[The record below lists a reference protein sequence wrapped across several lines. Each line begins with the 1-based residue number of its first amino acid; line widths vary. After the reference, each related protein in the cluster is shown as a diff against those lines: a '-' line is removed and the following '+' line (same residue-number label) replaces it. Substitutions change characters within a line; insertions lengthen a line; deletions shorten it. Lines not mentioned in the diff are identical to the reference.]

1 MSVTRWPA
9 PDAFA
14 VVMATGI
21 LSIGAR
27 DHHYPWLSDIL
38 GVLTTIALVMLT
50 VAAVRAVPRWDLRDP
65 DVTLR
70 LFTFVAACAV
80 LDSRL
85 VAHPVVVRGLGLLAL
100 TAWLALVALTCR
112 NMASSG
118 LLELRARAH
127 GAWELA
133 GVGTSGLAIVA
144 AQVAR
149 HTGARGWA
157 GLAVVVWLLA
167 IAVYAVMTWLILRR
181 TVHERKDRD
190 GFEPDDWIL
199 MGALAIAT
207 LAGHTIYRGAADWL
221 AGPVR
226 AVTIATWAVA
236 SLWIPPL
243 VYFVLH
249 RVNRRPAVLQLTGA
263 WWALIFPLGMYSV
276 ATGAIA
282 AELQAPALQTV
293 SLVFF
298 WNALTAWVI
307 VAVAGLL
314 RFRRDC
320 SRAAPAMAQGR
331 AEIAGPDPRSAA
343 PGRPGRRSRRGR
355 RAATH
360 RPDRD

>member
-1 MSVTRWPA
+1 MGVTRWPA

-14 VVMATGI
+14 AVMATGI
-21 LSIGAR
+21 LSIAAL
-27 DHHYPWLSDIL
+27 DHHYRWLSDTL
-38 GVLTTIALVMLT
+38 GVLATIMLVVLT
-50 VAAVRAVPRWDLRDP
+50 VTTVWAVRRWDLRDP

-85 VAHPVVVRGLGLLAL
+85 VAHPVVVRGLGVLAL
-100 TAWLALVALTCR
+100 TAWLALTALTCR
-112 NMASSG
+112 NMVSRDLA
-118 LLELRARAH
+118 ELRARTH

-133 GVGTSGLAIVA
+133 GVGTSGLAIIA

-149 HTGARGWA
+149 HTGDRGWA
-157 GLAVVVWLLA
+157 VIAVMVWLLA
-167 IAVYAVMTWLILRR
+167 IAIYAMMTWLILWR
-181 TVHERKDRD
+181 TAHERKDRE

-199 MGALAIAT
+199 MGALAIAS
-207 LAGHTIYRGAADWL
+207 LAGHTIGGVTADWL
-221 AGPVR
+221 AAPVR
-226 AVTIATWAVA
+226 VVTVVTWLVA
-236 SLWIPPL
+236 GGWIPPL

-263 WWALIFPLGMYSV
+263 WWALVFPLGMYSA

-282 AELQAPALQTV
+282 AELQVPALQTV

-314 RFRRDC
+314 RFRRDLV
-320 SRAAPAMAQGR
+320 RAG
-331 AEIAGPDPRSAA
+331 
-343 PGRPGRRSRRGR
+343 
-355 RAATH
+355 
-360 RPDRD
+360 

>member
-1 MSVTRWPA
+1 MIRRPA

-21 LSIGAR
+21 LSIAAQN
-27 DHHYPWLSDIL
+27 HHYRWLSQAL
-38 GVLTTIALVMLT
+38 GVLATATMAVLMV
-50 VAAVRAVPRWDLRDP
+50 VAAGAIRRWDLHDP

-85 VAHPVVVRGLGLLAL
+85 VAHPVVVRILGVVAL
-100 TAWLALVALTCR
+100 SAWLALAILTGR
-112 NMASSG
+112 NMASRG
-118 LLELRARAH
+118 LIALRANAH

-149 HTGARGWA
+149 HTGDRGWA
-157 GLAVVVWLLA
+157 VVALAIWLLA
-167 IAVYAVMTWLILRR
+167 IVIYVVMTWLILWR
-181 TVHERKDRD
+181 TADERKDRE

-207 LAGHTIYRGAADWL
+207 LAGHTIYGVTADWL

-226 AVTIATWAVA
+226 AVTVVTWALA
-236 SLWIPPL
+236 SGWIPPL

-249 RVNRRPAVLQLTGA
+249 RVNRRPAVLQFTGA
-263 WWALIFPLGMYSV
+263 WWALVFPLGMYSV
-276 ATGAIA
+276 ATA
-282 AELQAPALQTV
+282 AMATELHSPACATV

-307 VAVAGLL
+307 VAVAGLM
-314 RFRRDC
+314 
-320 SRAAPAMAQGR
+320 RAR
-331 AEIAGPDPRSAA
+331 AVSRSAL
-343 PGRPGRRSRRGR
+343 RRRGG
-355 RAATH
+355 TEQ
-360 RPDRD
+360 